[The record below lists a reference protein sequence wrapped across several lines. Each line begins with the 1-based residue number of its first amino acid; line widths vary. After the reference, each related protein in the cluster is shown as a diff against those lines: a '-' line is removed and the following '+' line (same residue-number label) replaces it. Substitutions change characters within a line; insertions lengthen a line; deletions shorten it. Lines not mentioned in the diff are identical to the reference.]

1 MQVRTQCSG
10 LVAGVGSLLQSGG
23 PTWED
28 VGLVCCVMGIFD
40 KAPNVCPAVSKCAWR
55 FVAAARWLRN
65 FGISGLSMRVL
76 AAS

>member
-1 MQVRTQCSG
+1 MQVRMLCSG
-10 LVAGVGSLLQSGG
+10 LEAGVGSLLQSGG

-28 VGLVCCVMGIFD
+28 VGLVCRVMGIFD
-40 KAPNVCPAVSKCAWR
+40 RAPNVCPAVRKCSWR

-65 FGISGLSMRVL
+65 CGILGLSMRVL